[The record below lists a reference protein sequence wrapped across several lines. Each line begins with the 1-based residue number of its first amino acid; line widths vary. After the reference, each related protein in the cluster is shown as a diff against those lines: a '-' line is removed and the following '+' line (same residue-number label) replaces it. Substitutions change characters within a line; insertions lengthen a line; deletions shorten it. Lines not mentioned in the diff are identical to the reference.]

1 MNGGKSMFAMPDV
14 LLTTLQY
21 LFNFQLND
29 PFLIKWL
36 FFASMVNFWINMQLL
51 VKFSILG

>member
-1 MNGGKSMFAMPDV
+1 MFAMTDV